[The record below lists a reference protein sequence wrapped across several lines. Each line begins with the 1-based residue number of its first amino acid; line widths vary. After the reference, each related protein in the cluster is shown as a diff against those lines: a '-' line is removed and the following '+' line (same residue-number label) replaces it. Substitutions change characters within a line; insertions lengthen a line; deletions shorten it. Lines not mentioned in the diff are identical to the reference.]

1 MCDACDNAE
10 MQPPEPIDRSLV
22 DLARKIEAAMPGER
36 VPEAGWAVVFDL
48 SGGAV
53 EWRHFQRIHAS
64 YEAAR
69 RTASVGNG
77 IWRVAANSPTAEA

>member
-10 MQPPEPIDRSLV
+10 ISPREPIDRALV

-69 RTASVGNG
+69 RSASRGNE
-77 IWRVAANSPTAEA
+77 IWRLAANSQTAEA